1 MNNGQ
6 NPFLI
11 WNYWEKFFQQ
21 MVVPHKSFIPWIIIA
36 GLESFR
42 TDSFINWV
50 GVQTGVERRM
60 CPMSIGVVGDEVSLG
75 VTVEVLAPSV
85 FAILLVWHMGMIRL
99 KLLHWNLLQ
108 LDRQVVSVWKIKTFC
123 EIEILEDIFVL
134 FLIFKD
140 FSIAWL
146 VIEKS
151 KF

>member
-1 MNNGQ
+1 
-6 NPFLI
+6 
-11 WNYWEKFFQQ
+11 

-99 KLLHWNLLQ
+99 KLLH
-108 LDRQVVSVWKIKTFC
+108 
-123 EIEILEDIFVL
+123 
-134 FLIFKD
+134 
-140 FSIAWL
+140 
-146 VIEKS
+146 
-151 KF
+151 